1 MATARMGAIVTD
13 LKGKAGG
20 QTFKGTKAGTALQNN
35 SAKSSGGKIT
45 KADAG
50 RGVPSKRILA
60 GIATAWRNL
69 DDSERGS
76 FDTGA
81 VNFPFLNKY
90 GESYTAS
97 GYQVFMSLNLA
108 RISVGLGFL
117 QTCPLNVT
125 LTPCPPVEVAD
136 PSEDGTIE
144 PSFAASSD
152 FTYSLFAT
160 APMSAGRSFELGRT
174 KQIAVMSAVDF
185 NAGYAYGP
193 DWIDTFGP
201 WQAGGKIYLYVQP
214 ISNDSGQISQPSV
227 VSVLQA

>member
-1 MATARMGAIVTD
+1 MGTIVTD
-13 LKGKAGG
+13 LKGKSGG
-20 QTFKGTKAGTALQNN
+20 QTFKGTKAGTVLQNN

-50 RGVPSKRILA
+50 RGVPAKRILA

-69 DDSERGS
+69 DDEERGS
-76 FDTGA
+76 FETGA

-90 GESYTAS
+90 GEAYTGS

-108 RISVGLGFL
+108 RISVGLSFL

-125 LTPCPPVEVAD
+125 LTPCPTLEVAD
-136 PSEDGTIE
+136 TSEDGTVE
-144 PSFAASSD
+144 PAFTASSD
-152 FTYSLFAT
+152 FTYGLFAT
-160 APMSAGRSFELGRT
+160 APQSAGRAFEIGRT

-185 NAGYAYGP
+185 NAGYAYGD
-193 DWIDTFGP
+193 DWKAVFGP

-214 ISNDSGQISQPSV
+214 ISNDSGQIAQPSV
-227 VSVLQA
+227 IAVIQS